1 MDQATADQ
9 VAPTT
14 IRPDPLTDLVA
25 HMTADTSAKLKAF
38 LLPPRE
44 GILFGI
50 GPMIFRVGYINQGAL
65 KFSSEFY
72 GLQVKEGIMRP
83 GGKIEV
89 QSAPIDPK
97 VELDSRVASKNV
109 TLEVQDGVIDGSAIF
124 APREK

>member
-72 GLQVKEGIMRP
+72 GLRVADGIMRP
-83 GGKIEV
+83 GGKIEK
-89 QSAPIDPK
+89 APENIQRIDKEP
-97 VELDSRVASKNV
+97 AP
-109 TLEVQDGVIDGSAIF
+109 EVQGEAISG
-124 APREK
+124 KGIG